1 MIYVETTMIVHV
13 CFDITWDIM
22 VNNGGNMYM
31 ESQYYDITV
40 IQVDTKVTVIPWYFS
55 HNLRYCGK

>member
-1 MIYVETTMIVHV
+1 
-13 CFDITWDIM
+13 
-22 VNNGGNMYM
+22 M

-55 HNLRYCGK
+55 HNLRYYGK